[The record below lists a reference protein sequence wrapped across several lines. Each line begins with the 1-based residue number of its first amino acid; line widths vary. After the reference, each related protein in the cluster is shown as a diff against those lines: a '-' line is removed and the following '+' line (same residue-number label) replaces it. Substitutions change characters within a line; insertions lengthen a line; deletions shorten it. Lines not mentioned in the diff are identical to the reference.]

1 MIYLMRAFALLL
13 ISFGVLATELKVP
26 ASVEKAINDLNVK
39 GYRYAYPNLK
49 IIFKADRVT
58 ELLARNVMWSVCATR
73 WDDGEK
79 WPSDAIQKVDVM
91 NQWEVQSY
99 TFKMNGSDCDKYGDL
114 NDGENDKFLTE
125 HMSQYP

>member
-1 MIYLMRAFALLL
+1 MRAFALLL

>member
-1 MIYLMRAFALLL
+1 MINLMRAFALLL
-13 ISFGVLATELKVP
+13 ISFGVLATGLKVP

-39 GYRYAYPNLK
+39 GYHYAYPNLK

-99 TFKMNGSDCDKYGDL
+99 TFKMNGNDCDKYGDL